1 MGVVQSLCLVWGGS
15 PRAVPAARSP
25 LYLPPIP
32 VLSCRA
38 GCMELGASGLPG
50 CAVPT
55 LGTCCGDAASSTAG
69 FLLSRGARWSGAPGR
84 VLFSLTQDE
93 RRGPT
98 LVAVQSNW
106 DLKRLASGIPIIE
119 EFPLVPIRLVDDV
132 SYSVLDWQ
140 RHAARRMIRH
150 YLNLDTCLSQ
160 AFEMSRCPGQPRS
173 PGAASSFERMGRVPC
188 LLCSC
193 AHFSDSSPLCAPGTT
208 TSLLGTSP
216 RTSPPLA
223 LTCSSHAT
231 SVVTTTCC
239 GSHPRPAQT
248 WGVRRLMTTA

>member
-1 MGVVQSLCLVWGGS
+1 ML
-15 PRAVPAARSP
+15 
-25 LYLPPIP
+25 
-32 VLSCRA
+32 
-38 GCMELGASGLPG
+38 G
-50 CAVPT
+50 CAGPT
-55 LGTCCGDAASSTAG
+55 MGTCCGDGAAGTAG
-69 FLLSRGARWSGAPGR
+69 FLLSRGARWSGAPGH
-84 VLFSLTQDE
+84 VLSFVQDE

-119 EFPLVPIRLVDDV
+119 EFPLVPIQLVDDI

-160 AFEMSRCPGQPRS
+160 AFEMSRCPGRLHS
-173 PGAASSFERMGRVPC
+173 PGAAAPLMGPQEAALSLEGMSRGPC
-188 LLCSC
+188 LLCSS
-193 AHFSDSSPLCAPGTT
+193 AHPDDRSPLCAPGTT
-208 TSLLGTSP
+208 TSPLGTSP
-216 RTSPPLA
+216 MTSPPLA

-239 GSHPRPAQT
+239 GSRPQPAQT
-248 WGVRRLMTTA
+248 WGVRRLMTTAWSWSLMREPLWK